1 MAPEFGE
8 QGGVATMDPNSLVRW
23 LTSRISRWL
32 ATPERLLRRRK
43 RFEKARAAT
52 GARHVVEYFHQID
65 DAYSHLAAQLLA
77 PLRERY
83 DIDLVCHLVDA
94 PSDGNTP
101 EPELLLGLARRDASA
116 IASHYGLRFADRAAP
131 PKADHIAAALALLS
145 ARTGADF
152 VDQAV
157 QIGGAFWAG
166 DDGALSALVESLG
179 AASESAVRQRLV
191 AGNARRS
198 ELGHYSGAM
207 FYCAGEWYWGVDRLY
222 HLEQRLAELGIDR
235 QPDAQPL
242 AARPSG
248 KIPAQTP
255 VLHDNQ
261 TLTLEIYASLR
272 SPYTAIFFDPVVDLA
287 RRTGVRLLVRPVL
300 PMVMRGVPLTREKGL
315 YIFTDVA
322 REARAANID
331 FGRFYDPIGEPIR
344 RCYALYPW
352 ACEQGKGTA
361 LLSSFLRA
369 AFTLGINTNRDAGM
383 QMVVETAGL
392 DWRVAKTLFGC
403 SAWQDELEHNRRAMY
418 DAGLWG
424 VPSLRL
430 LNRRGEQV
438 LATWG
443 QDRLWLLEIEIQ
455 RQLAHRSD

>member
-1 MAPEFGE
+1 
-8 QGGVATMDPNSLVRW
+8 MDPNSLVRW
-23 LTSRISRWL
+23 LTSQISRWL
-32 ATPERLLRRRK
+32 AAPERLLRRRK
-43 RFEKARAAT
+43 RFERARAAS

-94 PSDGNTP
+94 SNDGNTP
-101 EPELLLGLARRDASA
+101 EPTLLLDLARRDASA
-116 IASHYGLRFADRAAP
+116 IASHYGLRFPDCPAP
-131 PKADHIAAALALLS
+131 PRADHIAAALALLS
-145 ARTGADF
+145 ARTGGDF
-152 VDQAV
+152 VDHAA
-157 QIGGAFWAG
+157 QIGGALWAG
-166 DDGALSALVESLG
+166 DDGAQSALVESLG

-222 HLEQRLAELGIDR
+222 HLEQRLTELGIDR

-248 KIPAQTP
+248 QISAQTP

-300 PMVMRGVPLTREKGL
+300 PMVMRGVPLTREKGV

-344 RCYALYPW
+344 RCYSLYPW

-369 AFTLGINTNRDAGM
+369 AFALGLNTNRDAGM
-383 QMVVETAGL
+383 RTVVETAGL

-403 SAWQDELEHNRRAMY
+403 SAWHDELEHNRRAMY
-418 DAGLWG
+418 AAGLWG

-430 LNRRGEQV
+430 LNRCGEQV

-455 RQLAHRSD
+455 RQLALRSD